1 MYFICFPFDIV
12 TPIDP
17 ASLFRSICTVLG
29 VLGDSRIVLVATSPL
44 PESPILFI
52 STIVSEVGIFD
63 SNVNVAPLLVQLGW
77 YSRVPSRHS
86 SSTGFP
92 AGPV

>member
-1 MYFICFPFDIV
+1 MV

-17 ASLFRSICTVLG
+17 ASLFSSICTVFG
-29 VLGDSRIVLVATSPL
+29 VFGVKRIVLVATLPL

-52 STIVSEVGIFD
+52 STIVNEVGIFD

-77 YSRVPSRHS
+77 
-86 SSTGFP
+86 
-92 AGPV
+92 